1 MNYSFTNKNK
11 RNKYKQFCENYS
23 KFYFNFLIINN
34 LFKIKNIIL
43 EKKII
48 YLILQLI
55 AAKLKTGYPH
65 QLLSVSTPFFFQF
78 FMDSVMSC
86 LISDLSFPS
95 AKASSL

>member
-11 RNKYKQFCENYS
+11 RNKYKKFCENYS

-48 YLILQLI
+48 YLILI
-55 AAKLKTGYPH
+55 KN
-65 QLLSVSTPFFFQF
+65 
-78 FMDSVMSC
+78 
-86 LISDLSFPS
+86 SDLLQINIIIKVIIKILVFYQVELKLFLQNM
-95 AKASSL
+95 A

>member
-48 YLILQLI
+48 YLILI
-55 AAKLKTGYPH
+55 KN
-65 QLLSVSTPFFFQF
+65 
-78 FMDSVMSC
+78 
-86 LISDLSFPS
+86 SDLLQNKYNYKSYYKEAVLEAEKKLF
-95 AKASSL
+95 KRIIFDIKILKI